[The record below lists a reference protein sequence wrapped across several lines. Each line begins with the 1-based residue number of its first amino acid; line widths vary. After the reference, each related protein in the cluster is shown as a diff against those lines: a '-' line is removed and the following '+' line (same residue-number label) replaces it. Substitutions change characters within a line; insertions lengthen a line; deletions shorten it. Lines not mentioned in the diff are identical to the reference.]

1 MKKNFFPARH
11 FIMIPF
17 EDPEFIEGYK
27 KLCQKLEDDKPNNFD
42 FDLLQKPT
50 KLHIS
55 AIIFELNED
64 PEKVKKVC
72 SIMSNIQ
79 DEIKNISKGEIVYKF
94 GGYDAFDSFDKARV
108 IFGKMEED
116 DSYEKLK
123 QIIDL
128 VIKRLIE
135 EELIDKN
142 KLDELHIKKEGSS
155 NNPTYTIEMH
165 LTLLNTTFL
174 NKVLKKK
181 KKKPIKN
188 FDGTDIHDTITNIT
202 LPDCPLKKIDFC
214 VLREDKAT
222 EKYELV
228 QSFEL

>member
-1 MKKNFFPARH
+1 MKKNFTPARH

-17 EDPEFIEGYK
+17 EDPQFIEGFK
-27 KLCQKLEDDKPNNFD
+27 KFCQQLEDDNPHYFD
-42 FDLLQKPT
+42 YDLLQKPT

-72 SIMSNIQ
+72 TLMTNIQ
-79 DEIKNISKGEIVYKF
+79 EEIKKIGKGEIVYKF
-94 GGYDAFDSFDKARV
+94 GGYGAFDSFEKARV
-108 IFGKMEED
+108 VFGKMNED
-116 DSYEKLK
+116 ESYEKLK
-123 QIIDL
+123 AIIDL
-128 VIKRLIE
+128 VIKKLIE
-135 EELIDKN
+135 EEIIDKN
-142 KLDELHIKKEGSS
+142 KLDELHVKKEGSS

-174 NKVLKKK
+174 NKILKKNK
-181 KKKPIKN
+181 QKPIKD
-188 FDGTDIHDTITNIT
+188 FDATDIHDTITNIT

-228 QSFEL
+228 QSFEM